1 MTNSMNKP
9 PIWFWIISVVA
20 LLWNGAGVMM
30 YLTHAFMTDE
40 MIAELPKEQQAEFL
54 AEHPAWYTA
63 AFALAVFCG
72 ALGCIALLIRK
83 KWAHPLF
90 IISALGAIVQHAY
103 VFTNTE
109 MTGATIYIMP
119 ILVIVVC
126 LFLIWFA
133 KNAISKNWIN

>member
-133 KNAISKNWIN
+133 KNAISKNWIK